1 MSNPYLNSMNQQ
13 MQMMGYQ
20 NPYLPQ
26 PPIQKQQIVKV
37 QGQEGANAYR
47 MAEDSSALLLDES
60 APIVWLCRTD
70 GAGYK
75 TITPFTITPYEP
87 EPPVDVKA
95 LENRISRIEEMIEN
109 VTKSNTSSNSN
120 QPAKNTQQS
129 KGNQASSQ
137 HN

>member
-1 MSNPYLNSMNQQ
+1 MSNPYLNSM
-13 MQMMGYQ
+13 MGYP
-20 NPYLPQ
+20 NPYMPQ
-26 PPIQKQQIVKV
+26 PQPQKQQIIKV

-75 TITPFTITPYEP
+75 TITPFIITPYEP

-109 VTKSNTSSNSN
+109 VTKSNTSGNG

-129 KGNQASSQ
+129 KGNQASGQ

>member
-13 MQMMGYQ
+13 MQMMSYQ

-109 VTKSNTSSNSN
+109 VTKSNTSSNGN
-120 QPAKNTQQS
+120 QQAKNTQQS
-129 KGNQASSQ
+129 KGNQASGQ

>member
-1 MSNPYLNSMNQQ
+1 MSNPYLNSM
-13 MQMMGYQ
+13 MGYP
-20 NPYLPQ
+20 NPYMPQ
-26 PPIQKQQIVKV
+26 PQLQKQQIIKV

-109 VTKSNTSSNSN
+109 VTKSNTSSNGN
-120 QPAKNTQQS
+120 QPAKSTQQS
-129 KGNQASSQ
+129 KGNQASGQ